1 MIQSKRS
8 VLARDVRPIEVWA
21 WAMYDFA
28 NSGYTTVVITAVFNA
43 YFVASVAGNARWATL
58 AWTLSLSVSY
68 VLIMLMGPAIGSYCD
83 RNNAKKQVLL
93 ITTAGCVLA
102 TGLLGMVG
110 PGEVA
115 LGVGL
120 IVLSNTF
127 FGLGENVIA
136 AFLPELA
143 KGKAFGRVSAWGW
156 SLGYVGGLVS
166 LGASLAYITWAR
178 GRGHGA
184 EQFVPVTM
192 GITAVLFLV
201 ASLPAFVFLR
211 ERSMDA
217 DGRAQTPIRLSQ
229 WGREAARFPDL
240 SRFLLC
246 IVLYQAGVQ
255 AVIALAA
262 IYAQQ
267 AMKFDT
273 RDTLVLILVVN
284 VTASI
289 GAFAGGYLQ
298 DRIGHIRTVAITLAG
313 WCVMVILAWFATT
326 PGLFWVAANVAGVC
340 LGSSQAAGRALVGY
354 MSPHSRRAEFFG
366 FWGMAVKV
374 ASILGPL
381 TYGLVTWLTNNQHRI
396 AMLITGVF
404 FLLGLTVLSGIDVK
418 RGRIAAQRAER
429 SLRRGRESYTA
440 FQSRPSK

>member
-1 MIQSKRS
+1 MNQRKRGA
-8 VLARDVRPIEVWA
+8 LARDVRPIEVWA

-43 YFVASVAGNARWATL
+43 YFVASVAGNATWATL

-68 VLIMLMGPAIGSYCD
+68 ALVMLAGPAVGSYCD
-83 RNNAKKQVLL
+83 RNSAKKRVLL
-93 ITTAGCVLA
+93 LTTLGCVLS
-102 TGLLGMVG
+102 TGLLGLVG
-110 PGEVA
+110 PGDVA
-115 LGVGL
+115 LGVVL

-127 FGLGENVIA
+127 FGLGENVVA
-136 AFLPELA
+136 GFLPELA

-166 LGASLAYITWAR
+166 LGASLAYITWAQ

-184 EQFVPVTM
+184 GEFVPVTM
-192 GITAVLFLV
+192 EITAVLFLL

-211 ERSMDA
+211 ERPTGGGVPVRIAMV
-217 DGRAQTPIRLSQ
+217 Q
-229 WGREAARFPDL
+229 WAREVSRFPDL

-262 IYAQQ
+262 IYAQE
-267 AMKFDT
+267 AMKFET
-273 RDTLVLILVVN
+273 QDTLLLILVVN

-289 GAFAGGYLQ
+289 GAFGFGYLQ
-298 DRIGHIRTVAITLAG
+298 DYIGHIRTLAITLVG
-313 WCVMVILAWFATT
+313 WCVMVLLAWLATT
-326 PGLFWVAANVAGVC
+326 PGLFWIAANVAGVC

-354 MSPHSRRAEFFG
+354 LSLRSRRAEFFA
-366 FWGMAVKV
+366 FWGIAVKV

-381 TYGLVTWLTNNQHRI
+381 TYGLVTWLTNNHHRM
-396 AMLITGVF
+396 AMLITGVYF
-404 FLLGLTVLSGIDVK
+404 VLGLMVLAGIDIK
-418 RGRIAAQRAER
+418 RGRIAAHRAER
-429 SLRRGRESYTA
+429 TLRRG
-440 FQSRPSK
+440 Q

>member
-1 MIQSKRS
+1 MNQSKRS
-8 VLARDVRPIEVWA
+8 ALAHDVRPIEVWA

-43 YFVASVAGNARWATL
+43 YFVASVAGNAAWATL
-58 AWTLSLSVSY
+58 AWTASLSVSY
-68 VLIMLMGPAIGSYCD
+68 VLIILMGPAIGSYCD
-83 RNNAKKQVLL
+83 RHNAKKKVLL
-93 ITTAGCVLA
+93 LTTVGCILA
-102 TGLLGMVG
+102 TALLGLAG
-110 PGEVA
+110 PGEIA

-136 AFLPELA
+136 GFLPELA

-166 LGASLAYITWAR
+166 LGACLAYITWAR
-178 GRGHGA
+178 GQGHSAG
-184 EQFVPVTM
+184 QFVPVTM
-192 GITAVLFLV
+192 VITAVLFFV
-201 ASLPAFVFLR
+201 ASLPVFMFLR
-211 ERSMDA
+211 ERPSGLGA
-217 DGRAQTPIRLSQ
+217 
-229 WGREAARFPDL
+229 AARTPRGLGQWAKEASQFPDL

-273 RDTLVLILVVN
+273 QDTLVLILVVN

-289 GAFAGGYLQ
+289 GAFACGYLQ
-298 DRIGHIRTVAITLAG
+298 DRIGHKRTLAITLAG
-313 WCVMVILAWFATT
+313 WCTMVILAWFATA
-326 PGLFWVAANVAGVC
+326 PGLFWVAANVAGLC

-354 MSPHSRRAEFFG
+354 MSPHNRRAEFFG
-366 FWGMAVKV
+366 YWGLAVKL
-374 ASILGPL
+374 ASIMGPL
-381 TYGLVTWLTNNQHRI
+381 TYGLVTWLTNNHHRM
-396 AMLITGVF
+396 AMLATGVF
-404 FLLGLTVLSGIDVK
+404 FVLGLMVLAGINIR
-418 RGRIAAQRAER
+418 RGRVAARRAER
-429 SLRRGRESYTA
+429 TLRRA
-440 FQSRPSK
+440 VVI